1 MERIRVLI
9 KQTAKDLPLPEYQ
22 TAFSAGVD
30 LRAAVDG
37 EFVLEVG
44 KRAMIPTGLYLAVP
58 QGFEAQIRA
67 RSGLA
72 IKYGI
77 SMVNGVGTIDSDYRG
92 EVGVLMINHGEED
105 FVIKRGDRIAQL
117 ILNRVAQA
125 RFEVVE
131 ELDQTA
137 RGEGGFGSTGLQ

>member
-44 KRAMIPTGLYLAVP
+44 KRAMIPTGLDLAVP